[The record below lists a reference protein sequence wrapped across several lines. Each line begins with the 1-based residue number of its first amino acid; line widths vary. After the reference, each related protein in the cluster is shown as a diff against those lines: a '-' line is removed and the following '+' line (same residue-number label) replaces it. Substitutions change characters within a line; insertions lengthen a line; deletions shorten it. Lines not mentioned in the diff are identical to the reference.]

1 MLKKIKSDFSKNL
14 IILLIGASLSQLI
27 PILASI
33 ILTRMYTPE
42 DFGIFALFTTITI
55 IISSISTGRYELAI
69 MLPKKNI
76 DALYIFVVSIMIV
89 ILVSFIL
96 FVIVIFFGENIL
108 NLFERIDLFIF
119 LYLIPIMVLIMGFYQ
134 SILLLL
140 NRNKS
145 YKNISQSKIVHQL
158 FMALFQIIL
167 GLLGFINS
175 LSLVIG
181 SFFGQLFAVILL
193 MKNNIFNFK
202 YIKKLNKERLKLNI
216 SRYSNFPK
224 YSMPMAF
231 LNSLS
236 VNIFIYILP
245 VLFNT
250 SLLGFY
256 FLAQKF
262 VSAPLSLIVNSF
274 GSVFYQEISNRE
286 NKLDLY
292 LISFFSNLLLGSLIL
307 SPIFFYGQEIFAY
320 IFGEEWSE
328 AGNIAE
334 IICPLVLSS
343 FAVGSV
349 SNIFSAIQKNE
360 IVFYWQLIYLIIFS
374 ILIYYLQ
381 YDFIFM
387 LEVTTY
393 FGSIMYFILAIIGY
407 KLLIKMDR

>member
-181 SFFGQLFAVILL
+181 SFFGQLYAVILL
-193 MKNNIFNFK
+193 IKNNN
-202 YIKKLNKERLKLNI
+202 
-216 SRYSNFPK
+216 
-224 YSMPMAF
+224 
-231 LNSLS
+231 
-236 VNIFIYILP
+236 
-245 VLFNT
+245 
-250 SLLGFY
+250 
-256 FLAQKF
+256 
-262 VSAPLSLIVNSF
+262 
-274 GSVFYQEISNRE
+274 
-286 NKLDLY
+286 
-292 LISFFSNLLLGSLIL
+292 
-307 SPIFFYGQEIFAY
+307 
-320 IFGEEWSE
+320 
-328 AGNIAE
+328 
-334 IICPLVLSS
+334 
-343 FAVGSV
+343 
-349 SNIFSAIQKNE
+349 
-360 IVFYWQLIYLIIFS
+360 
-374 ILIYYLQ
+374 YY
-381 YDFIFM
+381 
-387 LEVTTY
+387 
-393 FGSIMYFILAIIGY
+393 
-407 KLLIKMDR
+407 